1 MTRGEPVEP
10 GSFHLS
16 VAVWTVNSLQRI
28 LLTRRDPDKPEYPN
42 FWECTGGS
50 ALAGEDSRTAA
61 VRELWEETGIPAEK
75 SELTQLGSL
84 QEEDCFVDT
93 YILRRDIP
101 AEALR
106 LQPGETVE
114 ARWVS
119 LPQLDEMIDA
129 GIVAPP
135 VVGRLCLLRERFERF
150 LEGETLED
158 PAGKD

>member
-1 MTRGEPVEP
+1 M
-10 GSFHLS
+10 
-16 VAVWTVNSLQRI
+16 
-28 LLTRRDPDKPEYPN
+28 
-42 FWECTGGS
+42 
-50 ALAGEDSRTAA
+50 
-61 VRELWEETGIPAEK
+61 
-75 SELTQLGSL
+75 
-84 QEEDCFVDT
+84 
-93 YILRRDIP
+93 
-101 AEALR
+101 
-106 LQPGETVE
+106 QPGETVE